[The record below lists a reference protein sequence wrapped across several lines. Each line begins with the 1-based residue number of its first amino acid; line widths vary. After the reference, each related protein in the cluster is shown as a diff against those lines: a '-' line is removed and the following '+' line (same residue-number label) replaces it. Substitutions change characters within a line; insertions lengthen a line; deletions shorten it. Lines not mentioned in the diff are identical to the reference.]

1 MVRSYEKIERKFYLM
16 QKHTSFI
23 VHFIK
28 WYIFA
33 FLASFL
39 FGLIVIGITMWVS
52 GMTATDVAVFVQQF
66 VEI

>member
-1 MVRSYEKIERKFYLM
+1 M
-16 QKHTSFI
+16 QIHTSFL

-39 FGLIVIGITMWVS
+39 FGLIVIGITMWVI